1 MRKAILHL
9 KKADPVLANIIE
21 RVGPYRVDFREATFE
36 SLARSIV
43 YQQLSGK
50 AAATIFGRLVH
61 AVGGKVT
68 PANVLK
74 LSPEEL
80 RSFGFSKQ
88 KASYVMDL
96 AERVHRA
103 EVVFED
109 LHILPDDE
117 VIATLTQVKGV
128 GVWTVHMF
136 LMFAMQRPNVLPV
149 GDLGIQ
155 KAVQKAYKMRKAAK
169 PADVERVASKWHPY
183 CSVAAWYLWR

>member
-61 AVGGKVT
+61 AVGGKVP

-136 LMFAMQRPNVLPV
+136 LMFAMQRPNVLP
-149 GDLGIQ
+149 
-155 KAVQKAYKMRKAAK
+155 
-169 PADVERVASKWHPY
+169 
-183 CSVAAWYLWR
+183 